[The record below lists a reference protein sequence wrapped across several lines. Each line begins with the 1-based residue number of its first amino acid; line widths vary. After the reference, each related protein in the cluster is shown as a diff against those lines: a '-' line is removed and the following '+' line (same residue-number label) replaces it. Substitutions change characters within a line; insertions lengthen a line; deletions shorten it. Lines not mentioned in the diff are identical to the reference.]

1 MTNYLPH
8 EEEFPNMVYSLAWL
22 PDALLGAGLK
32 VAPVDGWEIRGR
44 GDVGRTLGILCHHT
58 AGPRNGNMPSLDTI
72 IHGRPDLN
80 GPLAQLGLGRDGTFY
95 VIAAGRCNHA
105 GEGAWRGI
113 NSGNTNFIGIEAE
126 NTGMPD
132 DMPWPPIQI
141 DAYQRGV
148 AAILKHAG
156 LGPECCAGHKEY
168 APNRKTDPT
177 LNMDNFRATVGG
189 ILSGTAP
196 QPVLIPAAEPPS
208 QPGTAPGRPTLRR
221 GSQQGEVVK
230 TLQRD
235 LNLGL
240 DGIFGGQ
247 TEAAVRNF
255 QRAHNMVPDG
265 IVGPKTWLAL
275 DAARAQAT
283 PSASATGTS
292 VIGAPAGE
300 VSTAA
305 GVSAAA

>member
-1 MTNYLPH
+1 
-8 EEEFPNMVYSLAWL
+8 MVYSLAWL

-32 VAPVDGWEIRGR
+32 VAPVNGWEIRGR

-58 AGPRNGNMPSLDTI
+58 AGPKNGNMPSLDTI

-126 NTGMPD
+126 NTGLPD
-132 DMPWPPIQI
+132 DTPWPAIQI

-156 LGPECCAGHKEY
+156 LGSECCAGHKEY

-189 ILSGTAP
+189 ILSGNAP
-196 QPVLIPAAEPPS
+196 QPVLIPAAEPPP
-208 QPGTAPGRPTLRR
+208 QPGAAPGRPTLRR
-221 GSQQGEVVK
+221 GAQGDLVK
-230 TLQRD
+230 TLHRV
-235 LNLGL
+235 LNLSGDGL
-240 DGIFGGQ
+240 FGGQ

-255 QRAHNMVPDG
+255 QRTHNMVPDG
-265 IVGPKTWLAL
+265 IVGPKTWTAL
-275 DAARAQAT
+275 DAAGAATTTGASAT
-283 PSASATGTS
+283 PS
-292 VIGAPAGE
+292 V
-300 VSTAA
+300 A

>member
-1 MTNYLPH
+1 MTNCLPH
-8 EEEFPNMVYSLAWL
+8 EEEFPDMVYSLAWL

-58 AGPRNGNMPSLDTI
+58 AGPKNGNMPSLDTI

-105 GEGAWRGI
+105 GEGAWRGL
-113 NSGNTNFIGIEAE
+113 NTGNTNFIGIEAE
-126 NTGMPD
+126 NTGLPD
-132 DMPWPPIQI
+132 DTPWPAIQI

-156 LGPECCAGHKEY
+156 LGPEWCAGHKEY

-189 ILSGTAP
+189 ILSGTVP
-196 QPVLIPAAEPPS
+196 QAVLIPAAEPPP
-208 QPGTAPGRPTLRR
+208 QPGAVPGRPTLRR
-221 GSQQGEVVK
+221 GSQGDLVK
-230 TLQRD
+230 TVQRA
-235 LNLGL
+235 LNLGT
-240 DGIFGGQ
+240 DGNFGGQ

-265 IVGPKTWLAL
+265 IVGPKTWTAL
-275 DAARAQAT
+275 DTAT
-283 PSASATGTS
+283 APPTAVASATGAS
-292 VIGAPAGE
+292 
-300 VSTAA
+300 AA